1 MATYRVNIL
10 LDEQAWVAL
19 QEIPRGER
27 SRLVCEAI
35 KRMSD
40 LAGKIK
46 AAKKMDT
53 LRQKLPKSITTAE
66 ITGWIRE
73 DRKR

>member
-1 MATYRVNIL
+1 MHRVNVL
-10 LDEQAWVAL
+10 LDNNAWAAL

-27 SRLVCEAI
+27 SKIVSKAI
-35 KRMSD
+35 NNMAD

-53 LRQKLPKSITTAE
+53 LRQKLSKVSSTAQ
-66 ITGWIRE
+66 ISGWIRE
-73 DRKR
+73 DRRR